1 MEHINIFMHILYIKR
16 IMRQAVLVSLM
27 LCFAMAGAVLASGPK
42 LGVFY
47 PEYPEPYNVIF
58 ERIIKGIES
67 QAGKLVRFPIKD
79 NVLQRAMHNN
89 YELDGIIAL
98 GEESAHIAEQN
109 TALPIVVGAVPMV
122 PKPFSGVG
130 LSPSP
135 KELFKIVNEVLP
147 EIKKIHIVYS
157 EKYCKKLVK
166 IAYRDLK
173 GSNLILESHQ
183 ADTKTEALLIYR
195 TLSKSINPETDLIWL
210 PLDLITVDETAV
222 LPMLLQLSWERSL
235 KILSSKPA
243 HSRSGTL
250 ISAYPDNFGLG
261 QQLVD
266 VFNRHIESPSE
277 RITVPSSKLSLAV
290 NTRTADHL
298 GVDFS
303 RKQLED
309 FELVYPAK

>member
-1 MEHINIFMHILYIKR
+1 MITNNFKYTLWRVVLFCLFAIF
-16 IMRQAVLVSLM
+16 ATT
-27 LCFAMAGAVLASGPK
+27 GTASAK
-42 LGVFY
+42 ERSLGVFY
-47 PEYPEPYNVIF
+47 PEYPAPYNVIF
-58 ERIIKGIES
+58 ERIIQGIES
-67 QAGKLVRFPIKD
+67 QADRVVRFPIKD
-79 NVLQRAMHNN
+79 KVLQRTLHGN

-98 GEESAHIAEQN
+98 GEESARIADEN
-109 TALPIVVGAVPMV
+109 SDLPIVVGAVPMV

-173 GSNLILESHQ
+173 GSDLILESHL

-210 PLDLITVDETAV
+210 PLDLITVDENAV
-222 LPMLLQLSWERSL
+222 LPMLLQLSWERNL

-250 ISAYPDNFGLG
+250 ISAYPNNYGLG

-266 VFNRHIESPSE
+266 VFNRHIENPSE